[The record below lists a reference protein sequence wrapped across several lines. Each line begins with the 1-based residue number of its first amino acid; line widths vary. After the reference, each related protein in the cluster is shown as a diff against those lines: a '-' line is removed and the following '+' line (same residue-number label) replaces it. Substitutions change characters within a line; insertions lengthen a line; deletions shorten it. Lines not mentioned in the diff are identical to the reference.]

1 MALIKCP
8 ECGKEISDKAV
19 SCPNCGCPNS
29 EFNKQKEPMPEEKP
43 ELFAC
48 VKCGKSI
55 PKDSQKC
62 QFCGYSYGIYG
73 KTNDNSERYN
83 TQNQNAGKSAPVPW
97 NHGKE
102 KSKIDLLGVLVLI
115 LGILSIVLGTVII
128 GIIPSILGLVLGAKA
143 LMKNKSSGIV
153 IGGICCS
160 AFGLL
165 VSVIM
170 IVAISSSGGESTQNV
185 MNEVQTENATVEDVA
200 GTEMES
206 LVETVVET
214 ESESI
219 VRPEQATEIYITDLL
234 DEWGDYVGEWVTVSY
249 PCGRT
254 DDDDKTIQSEYDSD
268 AGYYLRSYVDN
279 YRDFEYGDYVTV
291 TGLVEGDYA
300 SYIEIKNAHID
311 YYGSDAESDYIAKK
325 AIWDERQHEIAISAR
340 DSFIESA
347 ASVTYDDLRRY
358 PDTYKDK
365 AITLKLKIKSVE
377 PDGWIFQG
385 DIIATIPG
393 TSNEIAVYDA
403 RTVREPRFMDGDTI
417 TVYARGNGL
426 AKIQI
431 KDGKG
436 LLSKVVDEYEIPS
449 IEVIYTDNDNLD
461 ILGTSSDSSSEAAE
475 AGKKA
480 AEALNKILE
489 AGE

>member
-48 VKCGKSI
+48 VKCGRDISKN
-55 PKDSQKC
+55 SQKC
-62 QFCGYSYGIYG
+62 PFCGYSYGIYG

-83 TQNQNAGKSAPVPW
+83 TQNQNVR
-97 NHGKE
+97 
-102 KSKIDLLGVLVLI
+102 
-115 LGILSIVLGTVII
+115 
-128 GIIPSILGLVLGAKA
+128 
-143 LMKNKSSGIV
+143 KSS
-153 IGGICCS
+153 
-160 AFGLL
+160 
-165 VSVIM
+165 
-170 IVAISSSGGESTQNV
+170 
-185 MNEVQTENATVEDVA
+185 
-200 GTEMES
+200 
-206 LVETVVET
+206 
-214 ESESI
+214 
-219 VRPEQATEIYITDLL
+219 P
-234 DEWGDYVGEWVTVSY
+234 
-249 PCGRT
+249 
-254 DDDDKTIQSEYDSD
+254 
-268 AGYYLRSYVDN
+268 
-279 YRDFEYGDYVTV
+279 
-291 TGLVEGDYA
+291 
-300 SYIEIKNAHID
+300 
-311 YYGSDAESDYIAKK
+311 
-325 AIWDERQHEIAISAR
+325 
-340 DSFIESA
+340 
-347 ASVTYDDLRRY
+347 
-358 PDTYKDK
+358 
-365 AITLKLKIKSVE
+365 
-377 PDGWIFQG
+377 
-385 DIIATIPG
+385 IPG

-449 IEVIYTDNDNLD
+449 IKVIYTDNDNLN

-480 AEALNKILE
+480 AEALNEILE